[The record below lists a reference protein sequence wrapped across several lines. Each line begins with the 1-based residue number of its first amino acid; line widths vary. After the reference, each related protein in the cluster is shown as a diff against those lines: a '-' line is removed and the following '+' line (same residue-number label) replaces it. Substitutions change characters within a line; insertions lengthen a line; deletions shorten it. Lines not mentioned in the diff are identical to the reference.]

1 MFFYKVFLLLCSKVK
16 IRFKHIIKTSKE
28 LMHMIEILVGENQH
42 QLSIKQ
48 LKDLFLGLTTAGT
61 RVKRD
66 LQDISDEIAL
76 LNNLDYLKLRILISL
91 ELLKLDLSEKELF
104 NITFNLIIL
113 NDEIKKLDVSAI
125 KQNNLIINLSQEFR
139 ALKEL
144 KIYFKFI
151 YFIIKQSKK
160 HHYDP
165 QYIILLYYFRKDI
178 VLQLKQKKSIF
189 EKFKQDSKIESDED
203 MVMILLKLGY
213 KLDEALEIV
222 ASESGKNF
230 SLIANQLIKAGS
242 NPNIALLKVIVRG
255 DLQFLKL
262 LSNFKLDYN
271 NKDKHGDTLL
281 SLAVERGD
289 AISTCLLIDNGAD
302 INLANNDQETP
313 LIKACKRDDSVIAAL
328 LINKGA
334 NLNLVDSRG
343 GTALLYAIE
352 KADKVLISILLEYK
366 ADYQSISLYYKQGM
380 REKRIAYIK
389 LLIELNHLTK
399 EDYLVIL
406 TKNILDQDMHEQ
418 YIKEY
423 NIAKENL
430 ATKNNYHGIV
440 TPASEETSEAK
451 INEQKQAKFIISL
464 IKNDIAAIK
473 TQITDNDISL
483 SITNVG
489 DLQHSDLMHIVSY
502 YGHLEIA
509 KLFLTKNISID
520 LPDSEGNT
528 PIFLAVINNNLA
540 LFRMLLEDGAN
551 IHYANNHGISTF
563 DYIKVQDLTEYYN
576 LIK

>member
-1 MFFYKVFLLLCSKVK
+1 
-16 IRFKHIIKTSKE
+16 
-28 LMHMIEILVGENQH
+28 MHMIEILVGENQH

-203 MVMILLKLGY
+203 MVIILLKLGY

-230 SLIANQLIKAGS
+230 SLIANQLIKAGA
-242 NPNIALLKVIVRG
+242 NPNLALLKVIVRG

-289 AISTCLLIDNGAD
+289 AISTCLLLDNGAD

-334 NLNLVDSRG
+334 NLNVVDSRG

-352 KADKVLISILLEYK
+352 KADKILTSMLLEYK

-406 TKNILDQDMHEQ
+406 SKNILDQDMHEQ

-423 NIAKENL
+423 DIAQKNL

-440 TPASEETSEAK
+440 TPASEEKSEAK

-464 IKNDIAAIK
+464 IKNDIEAIK
-473 TQITDNDISL
+473 AQITDNDISL